1 MPPGSQAA
9 HAHTPMLPCI
19 LCYKWSKHDFPPV
32 VCIQQNSP
40 PPPPATFLTF
50 IPARGGGAGMLAGGI
65 EKGRGGG
72 VFWGITESLDIAK
85 MKTQMLE

>member
-1 MPPGSQAA
+1 M
-9 HAHTPMLPCI
+9 
-19 LCYKWSKHDFPPV
+19 PV

-40 PPPPATFLTF
+40 PPPPPATFLRF
-50 IPARGGGAGMLAGGI
+50 IPARGGGAGMLARGI

-72 VFWGITESLDIAK
+72 VFWGITESLETAK